1 MSKLLKIISNTT
13 LVGILGLGFFI
24 GSSRNE
30 KETSK
35 YNKYILSD
43 GRTLNNKEVFDFYE
57 SVKDGKKAKVY
68 RIEMKNDDGYIST
81 TKYIHDFGNGDV
93 KEYNSI
99 FISPKN

>member
-43 GRTLNNKEVFDFYE
+43 GRTLNNKEVFE
-57 SVKDGKKAKVY
+57 V
-68 RIEMKNDDGYIST
+68 
-81 TKYIHDFGNGDV
+81 
-93 KEYNSI
+93 
-99 FISPKN
+99 